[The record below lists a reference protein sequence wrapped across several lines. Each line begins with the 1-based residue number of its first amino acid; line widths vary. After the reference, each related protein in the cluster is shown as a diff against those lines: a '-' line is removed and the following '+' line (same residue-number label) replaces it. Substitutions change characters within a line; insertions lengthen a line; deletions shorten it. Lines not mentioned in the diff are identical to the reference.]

1 MARSV
6 PELFVAFVAFVAEGE
21 HGELGEAAASAGK
34 SGASNNVI
42 NHLVG
47 KGLGF
52 YIGFIVLTCFNRK
65 IVLSNKFW
73 VPCFRQTQIWIDTL
87 EYIRLITNL
96 KNVQDI

>member
-34 SGASNNVI
+34 SGASNSVI

-47 KGLGF
+47 NGLGL
-52 YIGFIVLTCFNRK
+52 YCFN
-65 IVLSNKFW
+65 LF
-73 VPCFRQTQIWIDTL
+73 
-87 EYIRLITNL
+87 
-96 KNVQDI
+96 